1 MSMKNG
7 IKLYL
12 PMYLSVLFSKLIF
25 IPLIGNLIIDAV
37 FILCLSFLLY
47 KRFNCGF
54 FFKSFGF
61 SYLVGFAGVLI
72 AVVVAFLQEFIP
84 IFVRLEELTAEQIH
98 FLNYFFIA
106 LGFAIGTAL
115 IFCVNFFLNF
125 GVMNKLRPWRKTL
138 KIWQRLLISI
148 LLTLLNAPY
157 AILIVRNQWL
167 IEQGYNAFYNVF

>member
-1 MSMKNG
+1 MKNN
-7 IKLYL
+7 IIHVF

-61 SYLVGFAGVLI
+61 SYLVGFASAVI
-72 AVVVAFLQEFIP
+72 AVGVAFLQEFIP
-84 IFVRLEELTAEQIH
+84 LFVRLEQLTAEQIH
-98 FLNYFFIA
+98 FWHYFFIV
-106 LGFAIGTAL
+106 LGFAIGAIW
-115 IFCVNFFLNF
+115 IFCLNFFLNF
-125 GVMNKLRPWRKTL
+125 GVMNKIKPWRKTL
-138 KIWQRLLISI
+138 KLWQKLIISTI
-148 LLTLLNAPY
+148 LTLLNAPY

-167 IEQGYNAFYNVF
+167 IEQGYKAFYNVF